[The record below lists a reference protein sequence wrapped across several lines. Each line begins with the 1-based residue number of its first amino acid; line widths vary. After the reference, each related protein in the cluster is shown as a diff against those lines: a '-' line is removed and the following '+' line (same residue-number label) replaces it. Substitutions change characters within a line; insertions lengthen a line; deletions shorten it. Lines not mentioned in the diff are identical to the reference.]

1 MYGIFLGG
9 SLSLWNYWDG
19 PITRN
24 QDAQDAVTVDVPVTD
39 SVDAIV
45 SNAIFNQLQDRFSC
59 ERPSSNFGADI
70 YTELV
75 AFITENVM
83 E

>member
-1 MYGIFLGG
+1 MEFFRRKLIFMELTGMG
-9 SLSLWNYWDG
+9 QC
-19 PITRN
+19 N
-24 QDAQDAVTVDVPVTD
+24 QDAQDAVTVEVPVTD

-45 SNAIFNQLQDRFSC
+45 NKAIFNQLKERFNWD
-59 ERPSSNFGADI
+59 RPSSSFGADI

-75 AFITENVM
+75 AFITENIM

>member
-1 MYGIFLGG
+1 MELTGMGQC
-9 SLSLWNYWDG
+9 
-19 PITRN
+19 N
-24 QDAQDAVTVDVPVTD
+24 QDAQDAVTVEVPVTD

-45 SNAIFNQLQDRFSC
+45 NKAIFNQLKERFNWD
-59 ERPSSNFGADI
+59 RPSSSFGADI

-75 AFITENVM
+75 AFITENIM

>member
-1 MYGIFLGG
+1 MYGFFYEEAYLYGID
-9 SLSLWNYWDG
+9 WDG
-19 PITRN
+19 PIPRN
-24 QDAQDAVTVDVPVTD
+24 QDAQDAVTVDVPVSD

-45 SNAIFNQLQDRFSC
+45 NNAIFNQLKEKFNWD
-59 ERPSSNFGADI
+59 RPSSSFGADI

-75 AFITENVM
+75 AFITENIM